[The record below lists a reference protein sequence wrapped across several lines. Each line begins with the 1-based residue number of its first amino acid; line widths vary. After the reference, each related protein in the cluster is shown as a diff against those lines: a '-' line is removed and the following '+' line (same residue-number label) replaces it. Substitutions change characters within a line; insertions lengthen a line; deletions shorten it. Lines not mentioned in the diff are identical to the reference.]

1 MSEMSFLFHV
11 HTRASH
17 DSLLDIKTI
26 IDFCVKS
33 RVQLLA
39 ITDHDSFE
47 NTNDYETLCR
57 DSGIRLIKGVEY
69 TSDAGDIIGLF
80 IDTFHPHHDCN
91 AILRDIREQGGISVI
106 PHPYIGHKL
115 DLIDFDLV
123 DCLEIFNP
131 RCDDISNSKA
141 RALAKRLDKAELV
154 AGDVH
159 LRSEL
164 ELARNVFIGNKER
177 DQTDEALKQI
187 ILGCERLFHT
197 ARTDRKNIYIS
208 QAIKGIRTR
217 NLSLL
222 TRNVVKIILEPF
234 RRRRS

>member
-1 MSEMSFLFHV
+1 MSEISFLFHV
-11 HTRASH
+11 HTSASH

-33 RVQLLA
+33 HVQLLA

-47 NTNDYETLCR
+47 NTNDYESLCR
-57 DSGIRLIKGVEY
+57 NSGIKLIKGVEY

-80 IDTFHPHHDCN
+80 INSFHPHHDCN

-106 PHPYIGHKL
+106 PHPYVGHKL

-131 RCDDISNSKA
+131 RCGEVANNKA
-141 RALAKRLDKAELV
+141 CALAKRLNKAELV

-164 ELARNVFIGNKER
+164 KLAKNVFTGNKEH

-187 ILGCERLFHT
+187 ILGRERHFHT
-197 ARTDRKNIYIS
+197 AKADRKNIYIS
-208 QAIKGIRTR
+208 QAIKGIKVRD
-217 NLSLL
+217 SALL
-222 TRNVVKIILEPF
+222 IRNVVKIILDPF
-234 RRRRS
+234 RGRQ